1 MNLFCWFSFHNGK
14 EQVWKAILRWG
25 PIQTALTCSNFSEF
39 KYKSTFD
46 PFQGLLGQ
54 GLQTTCQRSPLFHK
68 QLWSVTFWGKLAVM
82 KSDHLRFLSHKIE
95 VWARL
100 TVSSR
105 TTYQSRI
112 CETYVIYVY
121 PVSRTTTV
129 PTQFWL
135 VDHYLSC
142 SLSESG
148 TMTFYCGLLPSSWI
162 SENKLKLESISCVT
176 DSWNANILHL
186 ALQGVSVLW
195 PPWLGVRSFPFKGG
209 GIRLEMTA
217 PAVIQWTGSVHI
229 SQEFPWLSSSSHL
242 PPPYPSPPPP
252 PSTDPLFPRWTGCH
266 TEEDLHKVG
275 EQALEK
281 GEKS

>member
-1 MNLFCWFSFHNGK
+1 
-14 EQVWKAILRWG
+14 
-25 PIQTALTCSNFSEF
+25 
-39 KYKSTFD
+39 
-46 PFQGLLGQ
+46 
-54 GLQTTCQRSPLFHK
+54 
-68 QLWSVTFWGKLAVM
+68 M

-229 SQEFPWLSSSSHL
+229 SQEFPWLSCHLLHFLLLQLILSSPDERDAIQKKTFTKWVNKHL
-242 PPPYPSPPPP
+242 K
-252 PSTDPLFPRWTGCH
+252 
-266 TEEDLHKVG
+266 KVRNLKICQFWWG
-275 EQALEK
+275 DCISK
-281 GEKS
+281 GFSL